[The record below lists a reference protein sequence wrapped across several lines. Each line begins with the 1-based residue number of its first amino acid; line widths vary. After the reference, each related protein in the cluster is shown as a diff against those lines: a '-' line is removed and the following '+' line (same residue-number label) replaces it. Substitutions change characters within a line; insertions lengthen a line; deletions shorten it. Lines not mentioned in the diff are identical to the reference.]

1 MISSNTVRQ
10 TLLAHQPSTAPSAGE
25 AWGLLFGLLT
35 SLLGTALLTAAGIF
49 FLAPDRFYLQSLAAS
64 IGLAWAVCAMLGYLI
79 KDSMGLADPLY
90 AQAEKAQN
98 SFFRRDQAD
107 EWMAAGCLVA
117 ILQFF
122 CGSLW
127 VCTSSLLRL
136 AFRPAP
142 SLPLLAAPLLTVMI
156 NQCDRS
162 FGISELQG
170 LLEQAGVESHPAQ
183 LQGTLEWLAQ
193 GGWVIASGS
202 NYQAI
207 GHHFGVQVQ

>member
-1 MISSNTVRQ
+1 MISSKTVRQ
-10 TLLAHQPSTAPSAGE
+10 TLLAHQPSTAPTAGE

-35 SLLGTALLTAAGIF
+35 SLLATALLTAAGVF
-49 FLAPDRFYLQSLAAS
+49 FLAPGRFHPQPLAAT
-64 IGLAWAVCAMLGYLI
+64 IVLAWGVCAMLGYLI
-79 KDSMGLADPLY
+79 KDTMGLADPFY

-107 EWMAAGCLVA
+107 DWMAAGCLVA
-117 ILQFF
+117 ILQFC

-136 AFRPAP
+136 AFRPEP
-142 SLPLLAAPLLTVMI
+142 TLPELAAPLLTVMV
-156 NQCDRS
+156 NQSDRS

-183 LQGTLEWLAQ
+183 LQGTLDWLAQ
-193 GGWVIASGS
+193 GGWVIASGTA
-202 NYQAI
+202 YQAL
-207 GHHFGVQVQ
+207 GHHFGV